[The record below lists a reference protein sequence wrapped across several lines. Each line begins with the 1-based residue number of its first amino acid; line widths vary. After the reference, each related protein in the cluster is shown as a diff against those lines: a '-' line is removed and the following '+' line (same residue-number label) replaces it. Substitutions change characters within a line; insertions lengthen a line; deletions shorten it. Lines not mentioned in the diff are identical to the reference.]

1 MGDSRNG
8 SYALRTPEEARR
20 DLTIPVY
27 AILLGRAVPIF
38 TWTSLAGPSRK
49 VGIFPTP
56 GGSSGGKFGVAQ
68 TFPIWVDPDQ
78 WENAVRPVLEDP
90 RFKPNTPINQYKLRM
105 IPRQGYIQELGI
117 ALELSF
123 RQAGYGPSL

>member
-20 DLTIPVY
+20 DLTIPLY

-38 TWTSLAGPSRK
+38 TGTSLAGPSRK

-56 GGSSGGKFGVAQ
+56 GGPKGGRSGVAQ
-68 TFPIWVDPDQ
+68 VFPVWVDPDQ
-78 WENAVRPVLEDP
+78 WERCVRPVLEDP
-90 RFKPNTPINQYKLRM
+90 RFVPTSPINQYKLRM
-105 IPRQGYIQELGI
+105 TPRQGYLRELGI
-117 ALELSF
+117 AVETSF
-123 RQAGYGPSL
+123 REAGYGPPL